1 MITVTDD
8 EVMSALILAAD
19 ASRRITIEISTWL
32 LMDSKKKKKKK
43 KKKKESQ
50 TKIPAHVTNDCASYA
65 TPAYRV
71 PRSHLLTILL
81 ET

>member
-19 ASRRITIEISTWL
+19 ASRRITIEIPTWL
-32 LMDSKKKKKKK
+32 LMDS
-43 KKKKESQ
+43 KKKESQ

-71 PRSHLLTILL
+71 PRSHLLTIVL